1 MTIIYQYVSREMIK
15 SMLIVLVVVVSIYVL
30 IDFFEKIDKFMD
42 AGLPFSK
49 AAIFFGFNIP
59 FIIAQILPV
68 CVLLSVLIVFGLMG
82 RQNEILALKSSG
94 VSVYALVRPV
104 FTIGVAGTIL
114 LFFFTEWVVP
124 ITSAKANRIWLQE
137 VKQKSAVISKEKN
150 IWIREDREILYIRY
164 YNSAHE
170 AMYGVTLYNFDED
183 FGLAQRIDA
192 KRGVFQGKRWM
203 LYNVMEQERRP
214 ETGTYDVNFLPAR
227 YIEFN
232 LLPNDLKRVV
242 KTSEEMN
249 FKELLAYVRK
259 VESEGYDAT
268 LYRVDLHAKI
278 AFPFICIILS
288 VVGSGV
294 ALRKRMKEGM
304 PASIAYGLGLA
315 FLYWIFYSFCISL
328 GYAGMLPPM
337 AAAWVANIIFFCL
350 GIILLL
356 NAE

>member
-49 AAIFFGFNIP
+49 AAIFFGFNVP

-203 LYNVMEQERRP
+203 LYNVMEQERKP
-214 ETGTYDVNFLPAR
+214 ETGTYDVHFLPAR

-232 LLPNDLKRVV
+232 LLPNDLKTVV

-304 PASIAYGLGLA
+304 PASIAYGLGLV

-328 GYAGMLPPM
+328 GYAGMMPPV
-337 AAAWVANIIFFCL
+337 AAAWAANLIFFCL

>member
-49 AAIFFGFNIP
+49 AAIFFGFNVP

-104 FTIGVAGTIL
+104 FTIGVASTIL

-203 LYNVMEQERRP
+203 LYNVMEQERKP
-214 ETGTYDVNFLPAR
+214 ETGTYDVHFLPAR

-232 LLPNDLKRVV
+232 LLPNDLKTVV

-304 PASIAYGLGLA
+304 PASIAYGLGLV

-328 GYAGMLPPM
+328 GYAGMMPPV
-337 AAAWVANIIFFCL
+337 AAAWAANLIFFCL